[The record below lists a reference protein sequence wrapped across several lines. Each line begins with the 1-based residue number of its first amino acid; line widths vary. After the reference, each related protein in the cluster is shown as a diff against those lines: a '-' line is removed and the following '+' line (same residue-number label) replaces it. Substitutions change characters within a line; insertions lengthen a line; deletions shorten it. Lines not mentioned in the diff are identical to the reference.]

1 MYDLYQHDSKYCYPG
16 SDVLINIPGL
26 RDQKQLEAFERLVTA
41 DRLRMLELR
50 PLKGNFDLDHLCR
63 IHRFIFKDIYPFAGE
78 LRNEDISKGSFRFA
92 HFRFIVPQTNQLLDE
107 LKRDNYLQDLS
118 PDELAERLAYYLTEL
133 NVIHPFREGN
143 GRVLREFARCLALR
157 AGYTI
162 HWSEVDPKRMLE
174 VMIQSP
180 FDNSALADVLRALV
194 MKKTD

>member
-1 MYDLYQHDSKYCYPG
+1 M
-16 SDVLINIPGL
+16 
-26 RDQKQLEAFERLVTA
+26 
-41 DRLRMLELR
+41 
-50 PLKGNFDLDHLCR
+50 
-63 IHRFIFKDIYPFAGE
+63 
-78 LRNEDISKGSFRFA
+78 RNEDISKGSFRFA

-157 AGYTI
+157 AGYII